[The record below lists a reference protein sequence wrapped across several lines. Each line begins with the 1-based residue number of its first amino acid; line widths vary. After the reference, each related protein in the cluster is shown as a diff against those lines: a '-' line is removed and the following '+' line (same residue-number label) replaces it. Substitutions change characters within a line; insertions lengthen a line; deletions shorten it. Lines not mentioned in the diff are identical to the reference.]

1 MEKSLIDILDYI
13 IGDQIEQIEE
23 LLE

>member
-1 MEKSLIDILDYI
+1 MEKSLIAMLDYI

>member
-1 MEKSLIDILDYI
+1 MEKSLIDMLDYI